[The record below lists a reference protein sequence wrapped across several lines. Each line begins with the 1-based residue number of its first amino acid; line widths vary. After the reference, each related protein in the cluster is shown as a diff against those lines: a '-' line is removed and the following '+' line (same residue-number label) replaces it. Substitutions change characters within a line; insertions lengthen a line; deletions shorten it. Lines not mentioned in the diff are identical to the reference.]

1 MIYIDKKLLEQAT
14 IKWGKPIQLIMVMEE
29 ASELI
34 KEISKYF
41 RDENNRENII
51 EEVSDVYVMLEQMK
65 IIFNITNDELD
76 INISQKMKRLKEK
89 LMIE

>member
-14 IKWGKPIQLIMVMEE
+14 IKWGEPIQLIMVMEE

-41 RDENNRENII
+41 RGENNRENII
-51 EEVSDVYVMLEQMK
+51 EEVSDVYIMLEQMR
-65 IIFNITNDELD
+65 IIFNINDNELNAN
-76 INISQKMKRLKEK
+76 INKKMKKLEEK
-89 LMIE
+89 LQI